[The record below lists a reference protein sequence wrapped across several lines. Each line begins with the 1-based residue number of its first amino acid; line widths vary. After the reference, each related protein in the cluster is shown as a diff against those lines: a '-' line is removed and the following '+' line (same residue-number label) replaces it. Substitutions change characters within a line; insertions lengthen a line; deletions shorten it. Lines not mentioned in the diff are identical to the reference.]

1 MKDVETTIEKF
12 RQTGLKITPQRIS
25 IFNLLKD
32 DREHPSAEDIY
43 KRVLKIHP
51 SISFTTVYKTL
62 QTLRDMDEIRE
73 LSINPERVHYDPATD
88 DHIHTFCTV
97 CRNIEDFMPDHS
109 CEYLELASS
118 KINGF
123 HVQSAE
129 VYLTGICED
138 CSV

>member
-109 CEYLELASS
+109 CRYLELARSE
-118 KINGF
+118 INGF
-123 HVQSAE
+123 RVQRAE

-138 CSV
+138 CS